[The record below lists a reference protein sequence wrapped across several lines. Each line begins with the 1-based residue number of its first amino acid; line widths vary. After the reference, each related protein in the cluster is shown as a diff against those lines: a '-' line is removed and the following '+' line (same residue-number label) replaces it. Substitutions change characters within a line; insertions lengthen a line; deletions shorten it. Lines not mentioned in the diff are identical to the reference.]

1 MSQQKPKDL
10 AVDEKRRDFLRKSVY
25 AAYVTPVIT
34 ALLVSEASAIQSAN
48 ANPGACQKAGGTW
61 YGTGNNGCCDLKKG
75 DNCGPDDQP

>member
-10 AVDEKRRDFLRKSVY
+10 AVDEKRREFLRKSVY
-25 AAYVTPVIT
+25 AAYATPVIT

-61 YGTGNNGCCDLKKG
+61 YGTGNKGCCDLKPDDG
-75 DNCGPDDQP
+75 CGPNE